1 MTKVR
6 NKKFNR
12 DWPSE
17 LRDVFRTMFNICD
30 LSALKL
36 YVYIVSCI
44 KDVWHGPKSEQIFTC
59 SKSRIETVEKGVKYV
74 QS

>member
-6 NKKFNR
+6 NKKFSR

-44 KDVWHGPKSEQIFTC
+44 KDVWHGPKSEEIFTC

>member
-17 LRDVFRTMFNICD
+17 LQDVFRTMFNICD
-30 LSALKL
+30 QSASKL

-44 KDVWHGPKSEQIFTC
+44 KHVSHGPKFEQTFTC